1 MHESGKTKL
10 KETRA
15 DAVSCPAGKKMMM

>member
-15 DAVSCPAGKKMMM
+15 DAVSCPAGKKMRM